1 MSRQAKD
8 LMSAIT
14 QSQQSIRS
22 ASQRCMGAASRRAHS
37 AVALASVITM
47 APGISESTLSEPP
60 PAPDTTTES
69 APTPSKPAPSKG

>member
-14 QSQQSIRS
+14 ESQRSVRS

-47 APGISESTLSEPP
+47 APGIPEATLSEPP
-60 PAPDTTTES
+60 PPPDATVE
-69 APTPSKPAPSKG
+69 ANPSKPSPSKG